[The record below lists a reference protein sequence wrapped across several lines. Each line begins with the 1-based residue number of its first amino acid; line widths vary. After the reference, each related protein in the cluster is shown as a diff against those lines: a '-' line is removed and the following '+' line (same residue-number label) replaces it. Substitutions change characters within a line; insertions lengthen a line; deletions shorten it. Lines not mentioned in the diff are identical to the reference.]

1 MARTAAAAR
10 TGLTEGD
17 PENLLDWFRANT
29 RLLVIGAVVVI
40 AAALGF
46 WFYTQSR
53 RIRIENAERSLMS
66 AQQALAQ
73 NNIPLAQTDLQTIV
87 SRYPGTP
94 AGEQA
99 GLLLARIHY
108 DQGQYQEGIDVL
120 QRVAEARGRSGARPA
135 FMALIGDGYQEI
147 GLAGDAA
154 AFYEA
159 AAEETRFDGDRDV
172 YLSQAA
178 RALVAANDTASAVE
192 IWRRLAADQESAV
205 AAEARVRLG
214 ELTTAPVRAN

>member
-10 TGLTEGD
+10 TNLTEGD
-17 PENLLDWFRANT
+17 PQNVLDWFRANT
-29 RLLVIGAVVVI
+29 RLLVIGSVVVV

-46 WFYTQSR
+46 WFYTKSR
-53 RIRIENAERSLMS
+53 QIRIENAEGGLLR
-66 AQQALAQ
+66 AQQSLAQ
-73 NNIPLAQTDLQTIV
+73 NNIPLAQSDLQTIV

-120 QRVAEARGRSGARPA
+120 QRVMKARGSAGARAA
-135 FMALIGDGYQEI
+135 FLALIGDGNLEI
-147 GLAGDAA
+147 GLSQDAA
-154 AFYEA
+154 EFYQA
-159 AAEETRFDGDRDV
+159 AAEETRFDADRDA
-172 YLSQAA
+172 YRSQAA
-178 RALVAANDTASAVE
+178 RAFVAANDTASALA
-192 IWRRLAADQESAV
+192 IWRELAADQESAV

-214 ELTTAPVRAN
+214 ELTTEPARGS